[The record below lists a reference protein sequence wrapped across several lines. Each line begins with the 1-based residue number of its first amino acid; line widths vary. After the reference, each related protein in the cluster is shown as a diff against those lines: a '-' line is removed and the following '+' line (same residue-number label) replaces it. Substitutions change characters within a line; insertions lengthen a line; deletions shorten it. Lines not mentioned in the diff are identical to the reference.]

1 MVHAVLSETQT
12 ESVDTEVSN
21 LLRKQAIKACDHEA
35 GEYISPI
42 STQPKKYGSQRMILN
57 LKSLNKN
64 ITHHHFKMDTV
75 LSAVRLMKPEC
86 FMVPI
91 DLKDAYYSVSIH
103 SDFQKYLKFS
113 WRGQLYEFVCFS
125 NGLTPCPR
133 QFTKL
138 LKPVFSSLRKLGH
151 ISVVYIDDTWLTSE
165 DYNSCVNNIAET
177 ITLLDRLGFV
187 IHPKKSILIPTQE
200 ITFLGFIFNSANMT
214 VKLTPERAL
223 RLKTARLENLE
234 ATTPLIRDVA
244 RLSGLMTSSFPGVM
258 YGALHYRA
266 LEMEKTCALKQNKGN
281 FDRLMT
287 LFSEAKPDIQWWI
300 DSISKAYNHVNH
312 GDPDIIM
319 TTDASLSEWGPCL
332 DGMTT
337 GGRWNPDEATHDI
350 NYLEMLAVL
359 FALQSFSNK
368 VSAKHI
374 KLMVDNTIAVATI
387 NQMGTCHSNL
397 NNKMVQQIWEWCILH
412 GVWQTV
418 AHIPGKSNTEAN
430 RESRLSRKETE
441 RCLDRS
447 IYSAFIQKLDVI
459 PDIDLFAS
467 RLNHQL
473 KPYIAYRPDPGALAV
488 NAFHISLKEY
498 TFYASPPFCIIQR
511 VLG

>member
-1 MVHAVLSETQT
+1 MVHAVLLETQT

-21 LLRKQAIKACDHEA
+21 LLRKQAIEACDHEA
-35 GEYISPI
+35 GEYISLI
-42 STQPKKYGSQRMILN
+42 FTRPKKDGSHRMILN
-57 LKSLNKN
+57 LKPFNKN

-125 NGLTPCPR
+125 NGLAPCPR

-187 IHPKKSILIPTQE
+187 IHPEKSILIPTQE

-214 VKLTPERAL
+214 VKLNPERAL
-223 RLKTARLENLE
+223 KLKTACLENLE

-244 RLSGLMTSSFPGVM
+244 RLLGLMTSSFPGVM
-258 YGALHYRA
+258 CGALHYRA
-266 LEMEKTCALKQNKGN
+266 LEMEKACALKRNKGN
-281 FDRLMT
+281 FDRPMT
-287 LFSEAKPDIQWWI
+287 LSSEAKSDIQWWI
-300 DSISKAYNHVNH
+300 DSIFEAYNPVNH
-312 GDPDIIM
+312 GNPDIIM
-319 TTDASLSEWGPCL
+319 TTNASLSGWGACL

-337 GGRWNPDEATHDI
+337 GG
-350 NYLEMLAVL
+350 
-359 FALQSFSNK
+359 K
-368 VSAKHI
+368 V
-374 KLMVDNTIAVATI
+374 
-387 NQMGTCHSNL
+387 
-397 NNKMVQQIWEWCILH
+397 E
-412 GVWQTV
+412 
-418 AHIPGKSNTEAN
+418 P
-430 RESRLSRKETE
+430 R
-441 RCLDRS
+441 
-447 IYSAFIQKLDVI
+447 
-459 PDIDLFAS
+459 
-467 RLNHQL
+467 
-473 KPYIAYRPDPGALAV
+473 
-488 NAFHISLKEY
+488 
-498 TFYASPPFCIIQR
+498 
-511 VLG
+511 